1 MDERFI
7 CCICGYR
14 LKFKICG
21 EDGKSPPYEICPC
34 CGVEFGNEDYTLTP
48 ILEYRKKWSESGCNW
63 FLAENKLL
71 DWSYKAQLENV
82 PKVYK
87 L

>member
-7 CCICGYR
+7 CRICGYR

-21 EDGKSPPYEICPC
+21 EGGKSPPYEICPC
-34 CGVEFGNEDYTLTP
+34 YGVEFGNEDYTLTP
-48 ILEYRKKWSESGCNW
+48 ILEYRKKWIESGCNW

-71 DWSYKAQLENV
+71 DWSYQAQLENV